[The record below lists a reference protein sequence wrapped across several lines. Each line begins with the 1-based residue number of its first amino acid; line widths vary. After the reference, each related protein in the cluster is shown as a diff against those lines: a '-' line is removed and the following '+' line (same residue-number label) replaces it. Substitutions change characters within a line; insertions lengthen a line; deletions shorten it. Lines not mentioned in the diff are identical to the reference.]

1 MGNFISNLGNKIAN
15 TFADTTPIG
24 RMVTKGENVFEAN
37 INSIKERTEIIGDAL
52 ANNTDALANN
62 TPIGRMVTKG
72 ENFFEAQVNAFKENL
87 GLND

>member
-1 MGNFISNLGNKIAN
+1 MGNFISNIGNKIAN

-24 RMVTKGENVFEAN
+24 RMATKGENVFEAN
-37 INSIKERTEIIGDAL
+37 INSIKERTEIIG
-52 ANNTDALANN
+52 DALANN